1 MFGTLA
7 KYIKG
12 VSLALQ
18 VRSGAGGVY
27 HAGARAAE
35 GVQRAVQVIPAARLE
50 VVTAAETVLAE
61 GLAQNLEAT
70 PLEDLAK
77 LGGRPGPFV
86 AAGYRTVQSIDGKT
100 VWQLQNI
107 RGVGEVIAT
116 DMVAARERCK
126 DSIKAGLRVLPD
138 PDRPRASD
146 DRLLVAVVRYD
157 ILTRQLPE
165 RLKSVQT
172 KLAEAQAG
180 LQALRAETRLWPV
193 LFSLGEQATLAEK
206 TAQAEA
212 RIRWLQEES
221 AILERYTGELQP
233 NPGEVRRQYQEN
245 SALFVAILE
254 NLLPTAQ
261 IALPPGEVGPD
272 MRGGLPAEIA
282 DAVEALHLEKGPL
295 LATLRRYQQFGAQYV
310 ICQKRTIL
318 GDDMGLGKTVQVL
331 AAMCHLSAKGARHFF
346 VVAPNSVLINWE
358 REVAKHTGLKPTI
371 IHGADRE
378 DEVAQWRR
386 EGGVGITTYTTL
398 TRLAQLIGPIDL
410 LAIDEAHLVK
420 NPDAQRT
427 QAVQFM
433 AARAEYLVL
442 MTGTAL
448 ENRLE
453 EMHTLVTMAQP
464 DALTALQVLLK
475 QFRPRPAEVRTGLAP
490 VYLRRTQADVLKEL
504 PDLVLMDEHIPLE
517 PKDKEA
523 YAMAPDNLMNKR
535 MAATLGQGNRDSA
548 KYDRLRELFDGYR
561 EDGRKIAVFTSF
573 LRVLE
578 DVSQIAAGC
587 EKIHGGVPTLERQ
600 RMIDDFTKKEGF
612 AVLALQIDAG
622 GLGINLQSA
631 QVVILME
638 PQFKPSTE
646 RQAIARVRRM
656 GQTRKVYAHR
666 FIAQGT
672 VDEALVLMVEQ
683 KAEIFEAYAQHSAVK
698 QASQMAIDGASG
710 ALLEELK
717 KAVGE

>member
-7 KYIKG
+7 KYMKG

-18 VRSGAGGVY
+18 VRSGRGGVY
-27 HAGARAAE
+27 QEGQRAEE
-35 GVQRAVQVIPAARLE
+35 GVRRTAQAIPAARLE
-50 VVTAAETVLAE
+50 VIAAAEAVLAE
-61 GLAQNLEAT
+61 GLAQALQAT
-70 PLEDLAK
+70 SIEDLAK
-77 LGGRPGPFV
+77 LGGRPGPFI
-86 AAGYRTVQSIDGKT
+86 AAGYRTVASIDGKSA
-100 VWQLQNI
+100 WQLQNI
-107 RGVGEVIAT
+107 RGVGEVIAA

-138 PDRPRASD
+138 PDRPRPSD

-157 ILTRQLPE
+157 ILGRQLPE
-165 RLKSVQT
+165 RVKTLQEKFTSARAT
-172 KLAEAQAG
+172 
-180 LQALRAETRLWPV
+180 LQALRSETRLWPA
-193 LFSLGEQATLAEK
+193 LFSLSEQAALAAK
-206 TAQAEA
+206 TVQAEA
-212 RIRWLQEES
+212 HVRWLQEEC
-221 AILERYTGELQP
+221 ATLERYTGELRP
-233 NPGEVRRQYQEN
+233 NPWEVRRQYQEN

-254 NLLPTAQ
+254 SLLPTMQ
-261 IALPPGEVGPD
+261 IALPPGEVGAD

-282 DAVEALHLEKGPL
+282 DAVEALQLEKGLL

-331 AAMCHLSAKGARHFF
+331 AAMCHLAAKGARHFF
-346 VVAPNSVLINWE
+346 VIAPNSVLINWE
-358 REVAKHTGLKPTI
+358 REVTKHTGLKPII
-371 IHGADRE
+371 IHGEDRA

-386 EGGVGITTYTTL
+386 EGGVGITTFTTL

-410 LAIDEAHLVK
+410 LAIDEAHSVK
-420 NPDAQRT
+420 NPAAQRT
-427 QAVQFM
+427 QAVQFI
-433 AARAEYLVL
+433 ADQAEYFVL

-453 EMHTLVTMAQP
+453 EMQQLVTMAQP
-464 DALTALQVLLK
+464 GAQTALQVLLK
-475 QFRPRPAEVRTGLAP
+475 QFNPRPAEVRTGLAP

-504 PDLVLMDEHIPLE
+504 PDLVVVDEHIPLE
-517 PKDKEA
+517 PRDLEA
-523 YAMAPDNLMNKR
+523 YAAAPQNLMNKR
-535 MAATLGQGNRDSA
+535 MAATIGQGNRDSA

-573 LRVLE
+573 LSVLD
-578 DVSQIAAGC
+578 DVAHIAGGC
-587 EKIHGGVPTLERQ
+587 DKIYGGVDVLERQ

-656 GQTRKVYAHR
+656 GQTRKVTAHR

-672 VDEALVLMVEQ
+672 VDEALVLLVEK
-683 KAEIFEAYAQHSAVK
+683 KAQIFEAYAQQSAVK
-698 QASQMAIDGASG
+698 QASLMAIDGASG

-717 KAVGE
+717 KVVGE